1 MGYITNLLGIFMEP
15 KYNILQQIS
24 SAIRKN
30 RSKNIY
36 SIGNVWKFVWKFDKV
51 SIKVDEAKALFKV
64 AARIDKGNPSKI
76 DYVEI

>member
-24 SAIRKN
+24 SAIRKS
-30 RSKNIY
+30 RSKGIY
-36 SIGNVWKFVWKFDKV
+36 SIGNVWMFDKL
-51 SIKVDEAKALFKV
+51 SIKVDEVEALFRV
-64 AARIDKGNPSKI
+64 AARIDKANPSKI